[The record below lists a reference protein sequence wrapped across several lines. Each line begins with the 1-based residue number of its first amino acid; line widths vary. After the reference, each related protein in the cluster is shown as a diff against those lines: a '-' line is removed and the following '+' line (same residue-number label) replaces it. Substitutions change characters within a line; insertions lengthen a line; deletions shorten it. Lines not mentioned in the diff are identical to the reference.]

1 MLSQSVVLCILPLQE
16 LEKLKWE
23 KQRDERMRQQIKEN
37 RWTMV
42 ISSMKKIAN
51 WTLRILPP
59 PPTHT
64 HLQKKTNN
72 NKKTNKQWNGQ
83 VVEAGHHI
91 VKRVRS
97 RNKGTGYATYHMV
110 AKRKQQIYVVQTPH
124 CVLEAAHK
132 FSTPLLRCHSSTMP
146 P

>member
-59 PPTHT
+59 PTHMHT
-64 HLQKKTNN
+64 HAHTHILHVHTLCIHTRGHTFPKT
-72 NKKTNKQWNGQ
+72 
-83 VVEAGHHI
+83 
-91 VKRVRS
+91 
-97 RNKGTGYATYHMV
+97 
-110 AKRKQQIYVVQTPH
+110 TP
-124 CVLEAAHK
+124 K
-132 FSTPLLRCHSSTMP
+132 
-146 P
+146 